1 MAALEAEAEGRG
13 AGGNPDPW
21 AQRTLAT
28 LRRLSPTA
36 IKVAPRLTLTPTPTL
51 IPTLTPTL
59 IPTLIPTPTPTLT
72 PTPTQVALRLLREAE
87 GKPLA
92 ACLRAEFRAAQRF
105 LRAGHEG
112 ESLGCEVADHTLGH
126 LREASRC

>member
-36 IKVAPRLTLTPTPTL
+36 IKVA
-51 IPTLTPTL
+51 
-59 IPTLIPTPTPTLT
+59 
-72 PTPTQVALRLLREAE
+72 LRLLREAE

-112 ESLGCEVADHTLGH
+112 ERL
-126 LREASRC
+126 